1 MKQREAISQERIR
14 QITQR
19 NHELQ
24 DEVINLK
31 SSSQELLEKGEE
43 MKSQNELI
51 NKLREQIKQ
60 DNEHERLR
68 QEEVARCRAQVVSL
82 SAELTVE
89 RQMVDEARQ
98 QLAIARA
105 SQKRQL
111 SSLTDPIANSSLTPV
126 VSLHTATSDSFS
138 DVEYPQLP
146 PTRHKK

>member
-51 NKLREQIKQ
+51 KKLREKIKQ

-105 SQKRQL
+105 SQKHQL
-111 SSLTDPIANSSLTPV
+111 SSLTDHSSLTPV